1 MKRARLV
8 REGGFFSVWDLLVYA
23 AIVLLIAAL
32 FVVFVFSDAF
42 AAEDARG
49 VRVEVYG
56 EAVYTYVFGEGGSVA
71 DGWETR
77 VEERT
82 EGQTLLVRISLQ
94 EGWNEMIIDEGA
106 RTVAMHDADCSLRKD
121 CTHMLPL
128 GSGGSVITC
137 IPHALKI
144 TPLTGEDLSQPSI
157 G

>member
-1 MKRARLV
+1 M
-8 REGGFFSVWDLLVYA
+8 
-23 AIVLLIAAL
+23 
-32 FVVFVFSDAF
+32 
-42 AAEDARG
+42 
-49 VRVEVYG
+49 EVYG
-56 EAVYTYVFGEGGSVA
+56 EAVYTYVFGEGGTVA

-144 TPLTGEDLSQPSI
+144 TPLTGEDLFLPSV